1 MTLTFVPAL
10 LMGLALLAGGFVVL
24 VASARWLNRDD
35 VGSRLK
41 LFVLEQET
49 TSKQLASASPLRTRE
64 LAGSLTSRMLMPWLR
79 SVSRFINRLTPKG
92 VIDDVAK
99 QLLIAGHPYGFGARE
114 FIGLHFAISGLGLV
128 AAYFMTRRGSDFFNT
143 LLSILVFLLFF
154 LMPIL
159 WLRMKVSKRQTSI
172 QNELPDALDMLSV
185 CATAGL
191 GFDQSLLRVSQHWET
206 DLSTEL
212 SRVINEIEMGFS
224 RQEALRNLANRLD
237 VDELTSFVSLILQS
251 DQLGMSISDTLHAQS
266 DQMRIERRYRA
277 LEKARKIPIKM
288 LIPMTFLIFPAILA
302 IILGPAIPDLLEFF
316 ANFGG

>member
-10 LMGLALLAGGFVVL
+10 LMGFALLAGGFVFLVL
-24 VASARWLNRDD
+24 SGRWFNRDD
-35 VGSRLK
+35 VSSRLRS
-41 LFVLEQET
+41 FVIDQEA
-49 TSKQLASASPLRTRE
+49 TSKQLASSSPLRTRE

-79 SVSRFINRLTPKG
+79 NVSRVINRLTPRG
-92 VIDDVAK
+92 VIDDVGK
-99 QLLIAGHPYGFGARE
+99 QLMIAGHPYGFGARE
-114 FIGLHFAISGLGLV
+114 FLGLHFAFSAVGIV
-128 AAYFMTRRGSDFFNT
+128 AAIFMTRRGQDLMNT

-154 LMPIL
+154 LLPIL

-191 GFDQSLLRVSQHWET
+191 GFDQSLLRVSQHWQT

-212 SRVINEIEMGFS
+212 ARVINEIEMGFS
-224 RQEALRNLANRLD
+224 RQESLRNLANRLD

-277 LEKARKIPIKM
+277 LEQARKIPIKM
-288 LIPMTFLIFPAILA
+288 LLPMTFLIFPAILA
-302 IILGPAIPDLLEFF
+302 IILGPAIPDLVEFF
-316 ANFGG
+316 ANFGV

>member
-1 MTLTFVPAL
+1 
-10 LMGLALLAGGFVVL
+10 
-24 VASARWLNRDD
+24 
-35 VGSRLK
+35 
-41 LFVLEQET
+41 
-49 TSKQLASASPLRTRE
+49 
-64 LAGSLTSRMLMPWLR
+64 
-79 SVSRFINRLTPKG
+79 
-92 VIDDVAK
+92 
-99 QLLIAGHPYGFGARE
+99 
-114 FIGLHFAISGLGLV
+114 
-128 AAYFMTRRGSDFFNT
+128 
-143 LLSILVFLLFF
+143 
-154 LMPIL
+154 MPIL

-237 VDELTSFVSLILQS
+237 VDELTSFVSLVLQS

-288 LIPMTFLIFPAILA
+288 LIPMTFLIFPAIFSDHSGA
-302 IILGPAIPDLLEFF
+302 GNP
-316 ANFGG
+316 